1 MTTPTKSG
9 SAPSGPV
16 GSDEL
21 RRRVDEIDWFHSY
34 EIAPGIVSPG
44 EYRPQIH
51 LDRGCLPED
60 LTGRSVLDIG
70 AWDGFFSF
78 EAERRGAARVV
89 AADSWA
95 WQGRSPLSP
104 KPGSSEPAFGSK
116 RGFELV
122 HELRNSKVETTE
134 AEVYDLDPDVI
145 GTFDVVLFLGVL
157 YHLPHPLLALEKV
170 ASVVAEGG
178 MVIVETVI
186 DQTFTR
192 RPAAAFYPGSDL
204 NDDDSNYWGT
214 NPACNLAMLR
224 VAGFERAETHWHT
237 RFPTRAGH
245 FVKQFIKGNRLPF
258 VQAMN
263 TRRGEFYGYK

>member
-192 RPAAAFYPGSDL
+192 RPAAAFYRQRSQRRRFQLLGNEPGL
-204 NDDDSNYWGT
+204 Q
-214 NPACNLAMLR
+214 PRHVARRR
-224 VAGFERAETHWHT
+224 V
-237 RFPTRAGH
+237 RAGRNPLAH
-245 FVKQFIKGNRLPF
+245 PLSHTGRPF
-258 VQAMN
+258 RQAVHQ
-263 TRRGEFYGYK
+263 R